1 MLYIKGKMKVKRS
14 VEDIM
19 TLLKQG
25 SEFSYKRKFSKRT
38 FGFFIPAEARFWKN
52 LDYCYVYGRI
62 RKHQDHCEVSYTI
75 LPGIKLLVACISM
88 AVMDI
93 FLMIFVI
100 VDLIKDGN
108 LISAYASF
116 LPIVAIGSWLFV
128 VLFFDAGDQNVC
140 KYKLEEL
147 LINGYNPKYFGR
159 YSD

>member
-14 VEDIM
+14 VEDIV

-62 RKHQDHCEVSYTI
+62 RKYQDHCEVSYTI

-140 KYKLEEL
+140 RYKLEEL

>member
-1 MLYIKGKMKVKRS
+1 MLYIKGRMKVKRS

-25 SEFSYKRKFSKRT
+25 SGFSYKRKFSKRT

-62 RKHQDHCEVSYTI
+62 RKYQDHCEVSYTI

-93 FLMIFVI
+93 FLIIILI

-116 LPIVAIGSWLFV
+116 IPIVAIGSWLFV

>member
-14 VEDIM
+14 AEDIM

-38 FGFFIPAEARFWKN
+38 FGFFIPAEASFWKN

-62 RKHQDHCEVSYTI
+62 RKYQDHCEVSYTI
-75 LPGIKLLVACISM
+75 LPGAKLLVACISM
-88 AVMDI
+88 TVMDI
-93 FLMIFVI
+93 FLIIFVI

>member
-14 VEDIM
+14 VEDIV

-62 RKHQDHCEVSYTI
+62 RKYQDHCEVSYTI

-128 VLFFDAGDQNVC
+128 VLFFDTGDQNVC

>member
-14 VEDIM
+14 VEDIV

-62 RKHQDHCEVSYTI
+62 RKYQDHCEVSYTI

>member
-14 VEDIM
+14 AEDIV

-38 FGFFIPAEARFWKN
+38 FGFFIPAEASFWKN

-93 FLMIFVI
+93 FLIIFVI

>member
-14 VEDIM
+14 LEDIM

-25 SEFSYKRKFSKRT
+25 SGSSYKRKFSKRT
-38 FGFFIPAEARFWKN
+38 FGFFIPAEASFWKN

-62 RKHQDHCEVSYTI
+62 RKNQGHCEVSYTI
-75 LPGIKLLVACISM
+75 LPGVKLLVACISM

-93 FLMIFVI
+93 FLIIFLI

-108 LISAYASF
+108 LISAYASC
-116 LPIVAIGSWLFV
+116 LPIAAIGIWLFV

>member
-1 MLYIKGKMKVKRS
+1 MLYIKGRMKVKRS

-25 SEFSYKRKFSKRT
+25 SGFSYKRKFSKRT

-52 LDYCYVYGRI
+52 LDYCYVYGRL
-62 RKHQDHCEVSYTI
+62 RKHQGHCEVSYTI

-93 FLMIFVI
+93 FLIIFVI

-108 LISAYASF
+108 LISAYASC
-116 LPIVAIGSWLFV
+116 LPIAAIGIWLFV

>member
-1 MLYIKGKMKVKRS
+1 MLYIKGRMKVKRS

-25 SEFSYKRKFSKRT
+25 SGFSYKRKFSKRT
-38 FGFFIPAEARFWKN
+38 FGFFIPAEASFWKN
-52 LDYCYVYGRI
+52 LDYCYVYGRL
-62 RKHQDHCEVSYTI
+62 RKHQGHCEVSYTI

-93 FLMIFVI
+93 FLIIFVI

-108 LISAYASF
+108 LISAYASC
-116 LPIVAIGSWLFV
+116 LPIAAIGIWLFV

>member
-1 MLYIKGKMKVKRS
+1 MKVKRS

-25 SEFSYKRKFSKRT
+25 SGFSYKRKFSKRT
-38 FGFFIPAEARFWKN
+38 FGFFIPAEASFWKN

-62 RKHQDHCEVSYTI
+62 RKYQDHCEVSYTI
-75 LPGIKLLVACISM
+75 LPGAKLLVACISM
-88 AVMDI
+88 TVMDI
-93 FLMIFVI
+93 FLIIFVI

>member
-14 VEDIM
+14 AEDIM

-25 SEFSYKRKFSKRT
+25 SGSSYKRKFSKRT

-93 FLMIFVI
+93 FLIIFVI

-116 LPIVAIGSWLFV
+116 LPIVAIGIWLFV

>member
-14 VEDIM
+14 AEDIV

-38 FGFFIPAEARFWKN
+38 FGFFIPAEASFWKN

>member
-14 VEDIM
+14 VEDIV

-38 FGFFIPAEARFWKN
+38 FGFFIPAEASFWKN
-52 LDYCYVYGRI
+52 LDYCYVYGRL

-75 LPGIKLLVACISM
+75 LPGVKLLVACISM

>member
-38 FGFFIPAEARFWKN
+38 FGFFIPAEASFWKN

-116 LPIVAIGSWLFV
+116 LSIVAIGSWLFV

-147 LINGYNPKYFGR
+147 LIKGYNPKYFGR

>member
-1 MLYIKGKMKVKRS
+1 
-14 VEDIM
+14 
-19 TLLKQG
+19 
-25 SEFSYKRKFSKRT
+25 
-38 FGFFIPAEARFWKN
+38 
-52 LDYCYVYGRI
+52 
-62 RKHQDHCEVSYTI
+62 
-75 LPGIKLLVACISM
+75 M

-93 FLMIFVI
+93 SLMIFVI

>member
-25 SEFSYKRKFSKRT
+25 SGFSYKRKFSKRT

-75 LPGIKLLVACISM
+75 LPGIKLLVACIS
-88 AVMDI
+88 
-93 FLMIFVI
+93 
-100 VDLIKDGN
+100 
-108 LISAYASF
+108 ISAYASF

>member
-62 RKHQDHCEVSYTI
+62 RKYQDHCEVSYTI

-140 KYKLEEL
+140 RYKLEEL

>member
-14 VEDIM
+14 AEDIV

-25 SEFSYKRKFSKRT
+25 SGFSYKRKFSKRT
-38 FGFFIPAEARFWKN
+38 FGFFIPAEASFWKN

-108 LISAYASF
+108 LIGAYASF

>member
-1 MLYIKGKMKVKRS
+1 MLYIKGRMKVKRS

-25 SEFSYKRKFSKRT
+25 SGFSYKRKFSKRT

-62 RKHQDHCEVSYTI
+62 RKYQDHCDVSYTI

-93 FLMIFVI
+93 FLIIMLI

-116 LPIVAIGSWLFV
+116 IPIVAIGSWLFV

>member
-1 MLYIKGKMKVKRS
+1 MLYIKGRMKVKRS

-25 SEFSYKRKFSKRT
+25 SGFSYKRKFSKRT
-38 FGFFIPAEARFWKN
+38 FGFFIPAEASFWKN

-62 RKHQDHCEVSYTI
+62 RKYQDHCEVSYTI
-75 LPGIKLLVACISM
+75 LPGAKLLVACISM
-88 AVMDI
+88 TVMDI
-93 FLMIFVI
+93 FLIIFVI

-108 LISAYASF
+108 LISAYASC
-116 LPIVAIGSWLFV
+116 LPIAAIGIWLFV

>member
-14 VEDIM
+14 AEDIM
-19 TLLKQG
+19 TLLKKG

-38 FGFFIPAEARFWKN
+38 FGFFIPAEASFWKN

>member
-1 MLYIKGKMKVKRS
+1 MLYIKGRMKVKRS

-25 SEFSYKRKFSKRT
+25 SGFSYKRKFSKRT
-38 FGFFIPAEARFWKN
+38 FGFFIPAEASFWKN
-52 LDYCYVYGRI
+52 LDYCYVYGRL

>member
-14 VEDIM
+14 AEDIM

-38 FGFFIPAEARFWKN
+38 FSFFIPAEASFWKN

-75 LPGIKLLVACISM
+75 LPGIKLLV
-88 AVMDI
+88 
-93 FLMIFVI
+93 
-100 VDLIKDGN
+100 
-108 LISAYASF
+108 
-116 LPIVAIGSWLFV
+116 
-128 VLFFDAGDQNVC
+128 VLFFDVGDQNVC

>member
-38 FGFFIPAEARFWKN
+38 FGFFIPAEASFWKN

-62 RKHQDHCEVSYTI
+62 RKYQDHCEVSYTI
-75 LPGIKLLVACISM
+75 LPGAKLLVACISM
-88 AVMDI
+88 TVMDI
-93 FLMIFVI
+93 FLIIFVI

>member
-1 MLYIKGKMKVKRS
+1 
-14 VEDIM
+14 M
-19 TLLKQG
+19 T
-25 SEFSYKRKFSKRT
+25 
-38 FGFFIPAEARFWKN
+38 
-52 LDYCYVYGRI
+52 
-62 RKHQDHCEVSYTI
+62 
-75 LPGIKLLVACISM
+75 
-88 AVMDI
+88 VMDI
-93 FLMIFVI
+93 FLIIFVI

>member
-1 MLYIKGKMKVKRS
+1 MLYIKGRMKVKRS

-25 SEFSYKRKFSKRT
+25 SGFSYKRKFSKRT
-38 FGFFIPAEARFWKN
+38 FGFFIPAEASFWKN

-62 RKHQDHCEVSYTI
+62 RKYQDHCEVSYTI

-93 FLMIFVI
+93 FLIIFVI

>member
-14 VEDIM
+14 AEDIM

-52 LDYCYVYGRI
+52 LDYCYVYGRL

-100 VDLIKDGN
+100 VDLIKDGY
-108 LISAYASF
+108 LISAYASC
-116 LPIVAIGSWLFV
+116 LPIAAIGIWLFV

>member
-1 MLYIKGKMKVKRS
+1 MLYIKGRMKVKRS

-25 SEFSYKRKFSKRT
+25 SGFSYKRKFSKRT
-38 FGFFIPAEARFWKN
+38 FGFFIPAEASFWKN

-62 RKHQDHCEVSYTI
+62 RKYQDHCEVSYTI
-75 LPGIKLLVACISM
+75 LPGAKLLVACISM
-88 AVMDI
+88 TVMDI
-93 FLMIFVI
+93 FLIIFVI

>member
-52 LDYCYVYGRI
+52 LDYCYVYGRL
-62 RKHQDHCEVSYTI
+62 RKHQGHCEVSYTI

-93 FLMIFVI
+93 FLIIFVI

>member
-14 VEDIM
+14 AEDIM

-38 FGFFIPAEARFWKN
+38 FGFFIPAEASFWKN

>member
-14 VEDIM
+14 AEDIM

-38 FGFFIPAEARFWKN
+38 FGFFIPAEASFWKN
-52 LDYCYVYGRI
+52 LDYCYVYGRL

-108 LISAYASF
+108 LISAYASC
-116 LPIVAIGSWLFV
+116 LPIAAIGIWLFV

-140 KYKLEEL
+140 KYKL
-147 LINGYNPKYFGR
+147 
-159 YSD
+159 